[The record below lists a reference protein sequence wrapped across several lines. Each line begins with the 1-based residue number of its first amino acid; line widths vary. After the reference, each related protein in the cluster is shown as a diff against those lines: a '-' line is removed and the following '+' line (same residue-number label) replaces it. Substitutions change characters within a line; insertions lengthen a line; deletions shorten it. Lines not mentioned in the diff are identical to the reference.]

1 MKFKCPWAIIVGGGG
16 GGCGGS
22 KCCWWINFWLVG
34 CFRCCCCWINFFDG
48 KKYKICWLE
57 ATTRS
62 FFAFNRHSTDVF
74 MSIIFISENRK
85 TKIFDVLMM
94 IIIFLLVILFETINS
109 IFCLM
114 RKIKLYFFPTYLIFM
129 FFFTCKYR
137 VYLACEIQGRYF
149 SFFVGKHYDKKKAT
163 TKTNYK

>member
-1 MKFKCPWAIIVGGGG
+1 MLLLVDKF
-16 GGCGGS
+16 
-22 KCCWWINFWLVG
+22 FWLVG

-129 FFFTCKYR
+129 FFFSPVNTGYIWR
-137 VYLACEIQGRYF
+137 VKFKEDIFLFLLENIMTRRKQQQ
-149 SFFVGKHYDKKKAT
+149 KQI
-163 TKTNYK
+163 TNR